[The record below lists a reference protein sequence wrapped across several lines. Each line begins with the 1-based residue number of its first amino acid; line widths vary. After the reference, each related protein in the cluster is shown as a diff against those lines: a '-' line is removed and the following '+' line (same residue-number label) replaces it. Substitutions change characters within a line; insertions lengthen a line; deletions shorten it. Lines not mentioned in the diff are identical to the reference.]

1 METKIKQYSTSDILS
16 GMAKVWYETLLVEE
30 RRDYNKLREKFV
42 KAFQRINIPVRRL
55 QELVE
60 RIQKDKETVG
70 TYAYEKM
77 KLCNQMDRN
86 ISERNRIIYFI

>member
-1 METKIKQYSTSDILS
+1 VNSKS
-16 GMAKVWYETLLVEE
+16 WYETLPVEE
-30 RRDYNKLREKFV
+30 RRDYNKLREKLV
-42 KAFQRINIPVRRL
+42 KAFQRIDIPVRRL
-55 QELVE
+55 QKLVE

-86 ISERNRIIYFI
+86 MSERNRVIYFI

>member
-1 METKIKQYSTSDILS
+1 LS
-16 GMAKVWYETLLVEE
+16 GTAKVWYKILPVEE

-42 KAFQRINIPVRRL
+42 KTFQRINIPVRKI

-60 RIQKDKETVG
+60 RIQKNKETVG

-86 ISERNRIIYFI
+86 MSERNRVIYFI